1 MAEDSR
7 PPPPDKQSGA
17 SPPRRVPG
25 SGGLTPAQIRRG
37 FLPPWTSQPVN
48 GKDKPTAATSKD
60 RSDDPP
66 APGLPRRVP
75 GTSAIQQPPAAAG
88 SAAATSASRSPE
100 QIAASAAR
108 LLRPKAATLKVEK
121 KSRPGASSPPASSV
135 PSPSVPAQAGAP
147 PTTASPPASSVP
159 SPSVPAQAG
168 APPTTASP
176 QASGLPPQAGQP
188 ASAAGSAPRPSQLSR
203 RRSSRGA
210 RRWQLAGLLVVIA
223 AVLAAMLAF
232 ALSHRHAATPP
243 GSGASVRAGLLVA
256 GRGAG

>member
-48 GKDKPTAATSKD
+48 GKDKPAAATSKD

-121 KSRPGASSPPASSV
+121 KSRPGAS
-135 PSPSVPAQAGAP
+135 
-147 PTTASPPASSVP
+147 SPPASSVP

>member
-1 MAEDSR
+1 MLRWCPELGACAPGGRSMAEDSR

-147 PTTASPPASSVP
+147 PTTASP
-159 SPSVPAQAG
+159 
-168 APPTTASP
+168 